1 MKKKIDKKIK
11 KKEKKMKGKSCW
23 LINDQNSL
31 QRLNLKKPT
40 RENVRF
46 LIECYDCI
54 ALDEKDPEIHVF
66 ELQDLIIDEEG
77 DSWVWC
83 PITKTPINWISQK
96 RYPKQIKK
104 LLIK

>member
-1 MKKKIDKKIK
+1 MKKRSKKIK
-11 KKEKKMKGKSCW
+11 KKVKELKLYSCW
-23 LINDQNSL
+23 LINDKNEL
-31 QRLNLKKPT
+31 ERLNKVRTTQK
-40 RENVRF
+40 NVRF
-46 LIECYDCI
+46 LVECYDCI

-96 RYPKQIKK
+96 RCPKQIKK
-104 LLIK
+104 LIK